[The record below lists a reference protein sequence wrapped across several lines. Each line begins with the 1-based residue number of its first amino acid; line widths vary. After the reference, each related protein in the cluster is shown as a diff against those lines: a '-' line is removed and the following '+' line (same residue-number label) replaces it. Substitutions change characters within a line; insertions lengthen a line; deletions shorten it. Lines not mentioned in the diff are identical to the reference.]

1 MGGAAALLV
10 GARLALP
17 YAVKSHVNARL
28 AKGVGRYTG
37 EVADVRLALWRGE
50 FALRGLR
57 LRETGEFFELDVP
70 EASVN
75 VEWGPL
81 AARRMVVVSAE
92 VSRPSMR
99 MKLRPAARVVQK
111 VSRGVREK
119 ARELKAELGERQDS
133 RPLPALLEEVLPFR
147 VDRLTLRQGTV
158 LVRESGD
165 QAQVEFADLQVSVE
179 NLTNAA
185 KWSSGPVANGRA
197 AARVGGSSV
206 SVAFELNPTA
216 REPTFHLTLAIDG
229 LELKN
234 LNGLLR
240 SEWGIDAEK
249 GTFDLYAE
257 ADAREGRFKG
267 YVKPFVQG
275 LEVGDDRKKGALK
288 RVKEAVIDAASSLLR
303 NKDTEAVASRTPFAG
318 SFDDPRVGVWAA
330 VLSVLRNAF
339 VKALTPSF
347 EGL

>member
-1 MGGAAALLV
+1 MLLA

-17 YAVKSHVNARL
+17 YAVKSAINAKL
-28 AKGVGRYTG
+28 AEGVGRYTG
-37 EVADVRLALWRGE
+37 KVEGVRLALWRGD

-57 LRETGEFFELDVP
+57 LRETGEFFDLEVP
-70 EASVN
+70 EASFN

-81 AARRMVVVSAE
+81 LARRMVVASVE
-92 VSRPSMR
+92 VSRPSLR

-119 ARELKAELGERQDS
+119 ARELKAEQGERQDS
-133 RPLPALLEEVLPFR
+133 RPLPALLEEVAPFR
-147 VDRLTLRQGTV
+147 IDRLTVKDGTV

-165 QAQVEFADLQVSVE
+165 QAQVELGDLQVSVE
-179 NLTNAA
+179 NITNAA
-185 KWSSGPVANGRA
+185 KWSSGPVAKGKA
-197 AARVGGSSV
+197 ATRVAGSSV
-206 SVAFELNPTA
+206 SVSFELNPTA

-257 ADAREGRFKG
+257 ADAKEGRFKG
-267 YVKPFVQG
+267 YVKPFVQD
-275 LEVGDDRKKGALK
+275 LEVGGGRKEGALK
-288 RVKEAVIDAASSLLR
+288 RVKEAVIDVAASLLS

-318 SFDDPRVGVWAA
+318 AFDDPQIGVWAA
-330 VLSVLRNAF
+330 VVSVLRNAF